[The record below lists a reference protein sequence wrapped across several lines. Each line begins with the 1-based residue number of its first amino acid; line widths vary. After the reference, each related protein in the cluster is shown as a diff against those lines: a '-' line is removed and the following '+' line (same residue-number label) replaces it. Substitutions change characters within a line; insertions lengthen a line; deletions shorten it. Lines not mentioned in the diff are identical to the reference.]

1 MVFEEENP
9 ADISIST
16 VHKTLLEFFPN
27 LLKEDIKFL
36 YHGTYNVFQIKKDFI
51 ARFPDRALRNEEGSN
66 MIMQEINTLTAI
78 EENISDKI
86 PKPKFYSLNVENPFM
101 IYKKIPG
108 ISLSKCFS
116 SIGDSKKEE
125 IAIQIARFLSELH
138 FLKIS
143 KFSNFKSYSIE
154 DYRNH
159 WIEVH
164 TEIENEIYSKLKFEQ
179 KRWLDE
185 FFSSFLADNENFKFK
200 PCIAHGDFDLT
211 NILVDPISFDV
222 KGIIDFEE
230 TRIFDP
236 AADFL
241 FFNEGET
248 FLQNI
253 LDNYKGIK
261 EESFFNRMKFLYC
274 RTCVPYLQFGL
285 RFNRK
290 NVYSEGLRKLKEN
303 MNKFPL

>member
-51 ARFPDRALRNEEGSN
+51 ARFPDRTLRNKEGADI
-66 MIMQEINTLTAI
+66 IMQEINTLNAL
-78 EENISDKI
+78 EEYIPYKI
-86 PKPKFYSLNVENPFM
+86 PKPKFYSLNVENPLM

-116 SIGDSKKEE
+116 SIGVSKKEE

-138 FLKIS
+138 SLKIS
-143 KFSNFKSYSIE
+143 KFSNFKPYSIE
-154 DYRNH
+154 DYRNL
-159 WIEVH
+159 WIKVH
-164 TEIENEIYSKLKFEQ
+164 TEIKNKIYSKLNSEQ
-179 KRWLDE
+179 KRWLDKL
-185 FFSSFLADNENFKFK
+185 FSSFLADNENFKFK
-200 PCIAHGDFDLT
+200 PCIVHGDFDST
-211 NILVDPISFDV
+211 NILVDPKSFDV

-241 FFNEGET
+241 FFNEGEI
-248 FLQNI
+248 FLQKI

-261 EESFFNRMKFLYC
+261 KESFFNRMKFLYC
-274 RTCVPYLQFGL
+274 RTCVPYLQFGQKY
-285 RFNRK
+285 NRLD
-290 NVYSEGLRKLKEN
+290 VYSEGLRKLKEN
-303 MNKFPL
+303 MKKFPL